1 MTTYDITITGT
12 IASNKAEHR
21 ERAYERLATD
31 GTETI
36 TINAQQILKQAA
48 KHTNDKHIL
57 KDLLKTL
64 KHIQQ
69 DLQQHGPHQGL
80 LHPNDRTPQT
90 MITQQQEI
98 QQLLE
103 EMENNRPKVNQALKT
118 LGLNIQLQPL
128 TLLQDDRPHTTKHKE
143 LKEFIQKSAETS
155 RLNRETYMKKSQEI
169 QDRIDKHRRRAKE
182 YLSQLP

>member
-1 MTTYDITITGT
+1 MI
-12 IASNKAEHR
+12 H
-21 ERAYERLATD
+21 
-31 GTETI
+31 
-36 TINAQQILKQAA
+36 LKPLTHHGLQTH
-48 KHTNDKHIL
+48 KPHKQGYL
-57 KDLLKTL
+57 KW
-64 KHIQQ
+64 HY
-69 DLQQHGPHQGL
+69 
-80 LHPNDRTPQT
+80 HPNTQDTNANQATQT
-90 MITQQQEI
+90 YQHIKDHEPRHTTQWDNNQLYTFPEELLNQPEDPELNTQQQEI

-103 EMENNRPKVNQALKT
+103 EMENDRPKVNQALKT

-128 TLLQDDRPHTTKHKE
+128 TLLQDDRPHATKHKE